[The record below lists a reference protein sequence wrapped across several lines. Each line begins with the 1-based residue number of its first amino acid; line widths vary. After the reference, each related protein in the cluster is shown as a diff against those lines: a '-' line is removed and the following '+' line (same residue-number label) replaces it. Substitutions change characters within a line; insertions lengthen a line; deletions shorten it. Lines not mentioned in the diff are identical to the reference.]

1 MKVKHIME
9 RAGMTQ
15 AGRALAYIREAMHEI
30 ELMYP
35 NHISTFEVDLV
46 AEQRQYD
53 IPWDCMKIIDI
64 QCKNHDN
71 TSDQYRS
78 IPRLLGE
85 PVIKDK
91 D

>member
-1 MKVKHIME
+1 VKVKHIME

-35 NHISTFEVDLV
+35 NHISTFDIDITKDK
-46 AEQRQYD
+46 RSYD
-53 IPWDCMKIIDI
+53 MPWDCMKLLDV
-64 QCKNHDN
+64 QCKNHNN
-71 TSDQYRS
+71 TSDEYRS
-78 IPRLLGE
+78 IPRLIH
-85 PVIKDK
+85 PPINTDK